1 MTNTANDESE
11 PEFVDTT
18 TRHKIPFKRNIKLP
32 TDRYSFQIELMDIL
46 QKHKADLQM
55 HDEIVLLLD
64 GYLQNGKINPTKSGL
79 RTRKEFIK
87 QV

>member
-11 PEFVDTT
+11 PEFVNTT
-18 TRHKIPFKRNIKLP
+18 TQHKTSFETNIKLP
-32 TDRYSFQIELMDIL
+32 TDGYSFQIELMDIL

-64 GYLQNGKINPTKSGL
+64 GYLQYGKINPTKSGL
-79 RTRKEFIK
+79 QTL
-87 QV
+87 